1 MGLSKSKSKTT
12 QTQTVAP
19 STFSQPYVSNAAS
32 VLQPGFDAATAN
44 NATLMPRVNSAL
56 DYSQGVM
63 NGNFLNGNP
72 HLQGVID
79 ASNRDIT
86 DSVGS
91 RFEGAGRYG
100 SGAHQGV
107 LARAIGDNENKLR
120 YGDYAQERAY
130 QNQAPGQL
138 AGLVALSAGLPQAAG
153 NTYSEAVRNLL
164 GQYNTTDSKTVSS
177 PAIGPMILGALA
189 SAAQATAMGGFGGG
203 SAMRGFGGDP
213 TGLAGSGGGAFM
225 PGYTMPVSLGR

>member
-12 QTQTVAP
+12 QTTLPA
-19 STFSQPYVSNAAS
+19 SPYRPNIDDAAG
-32 VLQPGFDAATAN
+32 VLKPGFEAATAN
-44 NATLMPRVNSAL
+44 NALLMPRVNSAL

-72 HLQGVID
+72 HLQSVID

-107 LARAIGDNENKLR
+107 LGRAIGDNENKLR
-120 YGDYAQERAY
+120 YADYAQERGY

-164 GQYNTTDSKTVSS
+164 GNYNTTDSKTTSS
-177 PAIGPMILGALA
+177 PAIGPMILNALA
-189 SAAQATAMGGFGGG
+189 SAAQAAAMGG
-203 SAMRGFGGDP
+203 A
-213 TGLAGSGGGAFM
+213 
-225 PGYTMPVSLGR
+225 